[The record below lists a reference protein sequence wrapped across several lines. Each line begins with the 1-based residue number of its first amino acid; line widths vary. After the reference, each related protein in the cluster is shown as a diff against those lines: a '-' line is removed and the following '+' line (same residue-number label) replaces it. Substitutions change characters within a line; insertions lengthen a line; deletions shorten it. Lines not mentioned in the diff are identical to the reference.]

1 VRCRAAVLPVLVAAA
16 LAEPGAAGAPRR
28 AGPVGPPP
36 LAFRSTTLH
45 PDVHRID
52 VRIQAM
58 TDVRVRLLLSRRG
71 APLGRLDGMVH
82 SGQTVLGVAVP
93 QRVLRRLH
101 PGHHV
106 DVTIYFG
113 APEPV
118 RIHGAVLLRGD
129 PELSL

>member
-1 VRCRAAVLPVLVAAA
+1 
-16 LAEPGAAGAPRR
+16 
-28 AGPVGPPP
+28 VGPPP

-52 VRIQAM
+52 VQIQAM
-58 TDVRVRLLLSRRG
+58 TDVRVRLVLSRRG

-82 SGQTVLGVAVP
+82 SGQTVLGVAVAD
-93 QRVLRRLH
+93 RLLRRLR

-113 APEPV
+113 ATEPV

-129 PELSL
+129 PVLSA